1 MKKLGNFG
9 RELLLFLMGGMGYF
23 CLELVW
29 RGWSHPVMV
38 AVGGLCFVGVGRI
51 NEVLDWNMA
60 LVWQALLGAGIIT
73 TVEFASGC
81 ILNLWLGMNIWD
93 YSAMPG
99 NVLGQICPLYMAL
112 WYVLAF
118 PVIVVDDY
126 MRWRICGE
134 EIPHYRLF

>member
-60 LVWQALLGAGIIT
+60 LVWQALLGAVIIT
-73 TVEFASGC
+73 TIEFASGC

-126 MRWRICGE
+126 KRWRICGE